1 MKQLYKEQ
9 KHTTYEISKQVGKRP
24 DYLYR
29 YIRKEANIDKM
40 SLKLAIDIAQY
51 ENISVEE
58 LYEKIKEELWE
69 EKS

>member
-40 SLKLAIDIAQY
+40 SLKLAIDIAHY

-58 LYEKIKEELWE
+58 LYKKIKEEL
-69 EKS
+69 

>member
-29 YIRKEANIDKM
+29 YIRKEASIDKM
-40 SLKLAIDIAQY
+40 GLKLAIDIARF
-51 ENISVEE
+51 EGITVEH
-58 LYEKIKEELWE
+58 LYKKIKENL
-69 EKS
+69 

>member
-29 YIRKEANIDKM
+29 YIRKELNIDKM
-40 SLKLAIDIAQY
+40 GLKLAIDIAQY
-51 ENISVEE
+51 EQISVEE
-58 LYEKIKEELWE
+58 LYKKIKESEVN
-69 EKS
+69 